1 MKKTGTGSKK
11 NTPVRPGVRNTSS
24 RSANT
29 QIAEVAP
36 KRVSK
41 PAASSKSSSKSSSS
55 YTASSKKTSSK
66 QKSGKKAP
74 VFAIAMATVVVLAV
88 AGGACYKLGVFDKR
102 YEITKADGSVA
113 KLTQE
118 ELLAELSADTFPQG
132 IFINGVDVSGMTQAQ
147 ATEAVLANQ
156 PERPLEIDISLSL
169 DGETYPLDLT
179 SLPIESNVNEVVAEA
194 YAYLRPTG
202 QETAEQ
208 LIQMNNA
215 RQALKTTPAE
225 YQTAYTLNT
234 DDIAPLVHDV
244 LDPINC
250 DPVEAEITGF
260 DVENLVFQYTESQ
273 IGYVVD
279 IDTAISD
286 VKGLLDSGTYIGTVE
301 VSAAVTEPTLTAEMI
316 DAEFGEISTSSSQTT
331 ANSNRNHNIQI
342 TAEKLNGLVLQPGES
357 FSFNGYIG
365 ERTTAAGYL
374 EAGVIVNGTTEQG
387 LGGGVCQVSS
397 MIYQSVVK
405 ANLQVDERHP
415 HQWPSSYAVA
425 GTDAAVD
432 WGNQDFAF
440 TNDSGYPIALV
451 AYWDPATSILTISVY
466 GHLLPDGQYIDFV
479 GETVSTSSAGTTYV
493 ANGSLPVGTRNQTRG
508 AHNGVT
514 ANSYQIWYDAEG
526 NEINRVE
533 LPQTRY
539 ATINAIVEVGTLQ
552 PDGTQAAFDA
562 ATGTVTPTETTPPSD
577 VAPSDVAPSD
587 VVPSDTVAPS
597 ETAAPVETTPAPTAP
612 PETTAAPTEAAPAEG
627 GGEQPQ

>member
-1 MKKTGTGSKK
+1 MKKTGNGSK

-29 QIAEVAP
+29 QLAEVAP

-41 PAASSKSSSKSSSS
+41 PAASSKSSSKSS
-55 YTASSKKTSSK
+55 ASSKKASPK
-66 QKSGKKAP
+66 KKSGKKAP
-74 VFAIAMATVVVLAV
+74 VFAIAMSTIVVLAV
-88 AGGACYKLGVFDKR
+88 AGGVCYKLGYFDKR
-102 YEITKADGSVA
+102 YEITNSDGTVD
-113 KLTQE
+113 KLTSE
-118 ELLAELSADTFPQG
+118 ELLAELAVDVFPQG
-132 IFINGVDVSGMTQAQ
+132 VIINGVDVSGMTQAQ

-156 PERPLEIDISLSL
+156 PERPIDIDISLSL

-179 SLPIESNVNEVVAEA
+179 SLPIDSNVNEVVAEA
-194 YAYLRPTG
+194 YNYLRPTG
-202 QETAEQ
+202 QETPEQ
-208 LIQMNNA
+208 LIAMHDA
-215 RQALKTTPAE
+215 REALKTTPVE

-234 DDIAPLVHDV
+234 DEISPLVHDV
-244 LDPINC
+244 LDPVNC
-250 DPVEAEITGF
+250 DPVEAQITGF
-260 DVENLVFQYTESQ
+260 DVENLVFEYTESQ

-279 IDTAISD
+279 IDTAVAD
-286 VKGLLDSGTYIGTVE
+286 VKALLDSGTYTGTVD

-316 DAEFGEISTSSSQTT
+316 ETEFGMISESSSVTA

-342 TAEKLNGLVLQPGES
+342 TAEKLNGMVMQNGDS

-365 ERTTAAGYL
+365 QRTSAAGYL
-374 EAGVIVNGTTEQG
+374 EAGVIVNGTTEQA

-397 MIYQSVVK
+397 MIYQSCIK
-405 ANLQVDERHP
+405 ANLQIDERHP
-415 HQWPSSYAVA
+415 HQWPSSYATA

-440 TNDSGYPIALV
+440 TNDSGYPIAMV
-451 AYWDPATSILTISVY
+451 AYWDPATSVLTISIY

-514 ANSYQIWYDAEG
+514 ANSYQIWYAADG
-526 NEINRVE
+526 TEIQRVE
-533 LPQTRY
+533 LEPTRY

-552 PDGTQAAFDA
+552 PDGSQAAFDA
-562 ATGTVTPTETTPPSD
+562 ATGTVTPTVTETTPPSD
-577 VAPSDVAPSD
+577 VAPSDVPPSD
-587 VVPSDTVAPS
+587 VVPSDTAPA
-597 ETAAPVETTPAPTAP
+597 ETAAPTETPAPTAP
-612 PETTAAPTEAAPAEG
+612 PETTPAPSSDVSE

>member
-1 MKKTGTGSKK
+1 MKKTGNGSK

-29 QIAEVAP
+29 QLAEVAP

-41 PAASSKSSSKSSSS
+41 PAASSKSSSKSS
-55 YTASSKKTSSK
+55 ASSKKASPK
-66 QKSGKKAP
+66 KKSGKKAP
-74 VFAIAMATVVVLAV
+74 VFAIAMSTIVVLAV
-88 AGGACYKLGVFDKR
+88 AGGVCYKLGYFDKR
-102 YEITKADGSVA
+102 YEITNSDGTVD
-113 KLTQE
+113 KLTSE
-118 ELLAELSADTFPQG
+118 ELLAELAVDVFPQG
-132 IFINGVDVSGMTQAQ
+132 VIINGVDVSGMTQAQ

-156 PERPLEIDISLSL
+156 PERPIDIDISLSL

-179 SLPIESNVNEVVAEA
+179 SLPIDSNVDEVVAEA
-194 YAYLRPTG
+194 YNYLRPTG
-202 QETAEQ
+202 QETPEQ
-208 LIQMNNA
+208 LIAMHDA
-215 RQALKTTPAE
+215 REALKTTPVE

-234 DDIAPLVHDV
+234 DEISPLVHDV
-244 LDPINC
+244 LDPVNC
-250 DPVEAEITGF
+250 DPVEAQITGF
-260 DVENLVFQYTESQ
+260 DVENLVFEYTESQ

-279 IDTAISD
+279 IDTAVAD
-286 VKGLLDSGTYIGTVE
+286 VKALLDSGTYTGTVD

-316 DAEFGEISTSSSQTT
+316 ETEFGMISESSSVTA

-342 TAEKLNGLVLQPGES
+342 TAEKLNGMVMQNGDS

-365 ERTTAAGYL
+365 QRTSAAGYL
-374 EAGVIVNGTTEQG
+374 EAGVIVNGTTEQA

-397 MIYQSVVK
+397 MIYQSCIK
-405 ANLQVDERHP
+405 ANLQIDERHP
-415 HQWPSSYAVA
+415 HQWPSSYATA

-440 TNDSGYPIALV
+440 TNDSGYPIAMV
-451 AYWDPATSILTISVY
+451 AYWDPATSVLTISIY

-514 ANSYQIWYDAEG
+514 ANSYQIWYAADG
-526 NEINRVE
+526 TEIQRVE
-533 LPQTRY
+533 LEPTRY

-552 PDGTQAAFDA
+552 PDGSQAAFDA
-562 ATGTVTPTETTPPSD
+562 ATGTVTPTVTETTPPSD
-577 VAPSDVAPSD
+577 VAPSDVPPSD
-587 VVPSDTVAPS
+587 VVPSDTAPA
-597 ETAAPVETTPAPTAP
+597 ETAAPTETTAPTAP
-612 PETTAAPTEAAPAEG
+612 PETTPAPSSDVPE

>member
-1 MKKTGTGSKK
+1 MKKTGNGSK

-29 QIAEVAP
+29 QLAEVAP

-41 PAASSKSSSKSSSS
+41 PAASSKSSSKSS
-55 YTASSKKTSSK
+55 ASSKKASPK
-66 QKSGKKAP
+66 KKSGKKAP
-74 VFAIAMATVVVLAV
+74 VFAIAMSTIVVLAV
-88 AGGACYKLGVFDKR
+88 AGGVCYKLGYFDKR
-102 YEITKADGSVA
+102 YEITNSDGTVD
-113 KLTQE
+113 KLTSE
-118 ELLAELSADTFPQG
+118 ELLAELAVDVFPQG
-132 IFINGVDVSGMTQAQ
+132 VIINGVDVSGMTQAQ

-156 PERPLEIDISLSL
+156 PERPIDIDISLSL

-179 SLPIESNVNEVVAEA
+179 SLPIDSNVDEVVAEA
-194 YAYLRPTG
+194 YNYLRPTG
-202 QETAEQ
+202 QETPEQ
-208 LIQMNNA
+208 LIAMHDA
-215 RQALKTTPAE
+215 REALKTTPVE

-234 DDIAPLVHDV
+234 DEISPLVHNV
-244 LDPINC
+244 LDPVNC
-250 DPVEAEITGF
+250 DPVEAQITGF
-260 DVENLVFQYTESQ
+260 DVENLVFEYTESQ

-279 IDTAISD
+279 IDTAVAD
-286 VKGLLDSGTYIGTVE
+286 VKALLDSGTYTGTVD
-301 VSAAVTEPTLTAEMI
+301 VSAAVTEPALTAEMI
-316 DAEFGEISTSSSQTT
+316 ETEFGMISESSSVTA

-342 TAEKLNGLVLQPGES
+342 TAEKLNGMVMQNGDS

-365 ERTTAAGYL
+365 QRTSAAGYL
-374 EAGVIVNGTTEQG
+374 EAGVIVNGTTEQA

-397 MIYQSVVK
+397 MIYQSCIK
-405 ANLQVDERHP
+405 ANLQIDERHP
-415 HQWPSSYAVA
+415 HQWPSSYATA

-440 TNDSGYPIALV
+440 TNDSGYPIAMV
-451 AYWDPATSILTISVY
+451 AYWDPATSVLTISIY

-514 ANSYQIWYDAEG
+514 ANSYQIWYAADG
-526 NEINRVE
+526 TEIQRVE
-533 LPQTRY
+533 LEPTRY

-552 PDGTQAAFDA
+552 PDGSQAAFDA
-562 ATGTVTPTETTPPSD
+562 ATGTVTPTVTETTPPSD
-577 VAPSDVAPSD
+577 VAPSDVPPSD
-587 VVPSDTVAPS
+587 VVPSDTAPS
-597 ETAAPVETTPAPTAP
+597 ETAAPTETPAPTAP
-612 PETTAAPTEAAPAEG
+612 PETTPAPSSDVSE

>member
-1 MKKTGTGSKK
+1 MKKTGNGSK

-29 QIAEVAP
+29 QLAEVAP

-41 PAASSKSSSKSSSS
+41 PAASSKSSSKSS
-55 YTASSKKTSSK
+55 ASSKKASPK
-66 QKSGKKAP
+66 KKSGKKAP
-74 VFAIAMATVVVLAV
+74 VFAIAMSTIVVLAV
-88 AGGACYKLGVFDKR
+88 AGGVCYKLGYFDKR
-102 YEITKADGSVA
+102 YEITNSDGTVD
-113 KLTQE
+113 KLTSE
-118 ELLAELSADTFPQG
+118 ELLAELAVDVFPQG
-132 IFINGVDVSGMTQAQ
+132 VIINGVDVSGMTQAQ

-156 PERPLEIDISLSL
+156 PERPIDIDISLSL

-179 SLPIESNVNEVVAEA
+179 SLPIDSNVNEVVAEA
-194 YAYLRPTG
+194 YNYLRPTG
-202 QETAEQ
+202 QETPEQ
-208 LIQMNNA
+208 LIAMHDA
-215 RQALKTTPAE
+215 REALKTTPVE

-234 DDIAPLVHDV
+234 DEISPLVHDV
-244 LDPINC
+244 LDPVNC
-250 DPVEAEITGF
+250 DPVEAQITGF
-260 DVENLVFQYTESQ
+260 DVENLVFEYTESQ
-273 IGYVVD
+273 IGDVVD
-279 IDTAISD
+279 IDTAVAD
-286 VKGLLDSGTYIGTVE
+286 VKALLDSGTYTGTVD

-316 DAEFGEISTSSSQTT
+316 ETEFGMISESSSVTA

-342 TAEKLNGLVLQPGES
+342 TAEKLNGMVMQNGDS

-365 ERTTAAGYL
+365 QRTSAAGYL
-374 EAGVIVNGTTEQG
+374 EAGVIVNGTTEQA

-397 MIYQSVVK
+397 MIYQSCIK
-405 ANLQVDERHP
+405 ANLQIDERHP
-415 HQWPSSYAVA
+415 HQWPSSYATA

-440 TNDSGYPIALV
+440 TNDSGYPIAMV
-451 AYWDPATSILTISVY
+451 AYWDPATSVLTISIY

-514 ANSYQIWYDAEG
+514 ANSYQIWYAADG
-526 NEINRVE
+526 TEIQRVE
-533 LPQTRY
+533 LEPTRY

-552 PDGTQAAFDA
+552 PDGSQAAFDA
-562 ATGTVTPTETTPPSD
+562 ATGTVTPTVTETTPPSD
-577 VAPSDVAPSD
+577 VAPSDVPPSD
-587 VVPSDTVAPS
+587 VVPSDTAPA
-597 ETAAPVETTPAPTAP
+597 ETAAPTETTAPTAP
-612 PETTAAPTEAAPAEG
+612 PETTPAPSSDVPE

>member
-1 MKKTGTGSKK
+1 MKKTGNGSK

-29 QIAEVAP
+29 QLAEVAP

-41 PAASSKSSSKSSSS
+41 PAASSKSSSKSS
-55 YTASSKKTSSK
+55 ASSKKASPK
-66 QKSGKKAP
+66 KKSGKKAP
-74 VFAIAMATVVVLAV
+74 VFAIAMSTIVVLAV
-88 AGGACYKLGVFDKR
+88 AGGVCYKLGYFDKR
-102 YEITKADGSVA
+102 YEITNSDGTVD
-113 KLTQE
+113 KLTSE
-118 ELLAELSADTFPQG
+118 ELLAELAVDVFPQG
-132 IFINGVDVSGMTQAQ
+132 VIINGVDVSGMTQAQ

-156 PERPLEIDISLSL
+156 PERPIDIDISLSL

-179 SLPIESNVNEVVAEA
+179 SLPIDSNVNEVVAEA
-194 YAYLRPTG
+194 YNYLRPTG
-202 QETAEQ
+202 QETPEQ
-208 LIQMNNA
+208 LIAMHDA
-215 RQALKTTPAE
+215 REALKTTPVE

-234 DDIAPLVHDV
+234 DEISPLVHDV
-244 LDPINC
+244 LDPVNC
-250 DPVEAEITGF
+250 DPVEAQITGF
-260 DVENLVFQYTESQ
+260 DVENLVFEYTESQ

-279 IDTAISD
+279 IDTAVAD
-286 VKGLLDSGTYIGTVE
+286 VKALLDSGTYTGTVD

-316 DAEFGEISTSSSQTT
+316 ETEFGMISESSSVTA

-342 TAEKLNGLVLQPGES
+342 TAEKLNGMVMQNGDS

-365 ERTTAAGYL
+365 QRTSAAGYL
-374 EAGVIVNGTTEQG
+374 EAGVIVNGTTEQA

-397 MIYQSVVK
+397 MIYQSCIK
-405 ANLQVDERHP
+405 ANLQIDERHP
-415 HQWPSSYAVA
+415 HQWPSSYATA

-440 TNDSGYPIALV
+440 TNDSGYPIAMV
-451 AYWDPATSILTISVY
+451 AYWDPATSVLTISIY

-514 ANSYQIWYDAEG
+514 ANSYQIWYAADG
-526 NEINRVE
+526 TEIQRVE
-533 LPQTRY
+533 LEPTRY

-552 PDGTQAAFDA
+552 PDGSQAAFDA
-562 ATGTVTPTETTPPSD
+562 ATGTVTPTVTETTPPSD
-577 VAPSDVAPSD
+577 VAPSDVPPSD
-587 VVPSDTVAPS
+587 VVPSDTAPA
-597 ETAAPVETTPAPTAP
+597 ETAAPTETPAPTAP
-612 PETTAAPTEAAPAEG
+612 PETTPAPSSDVPE

>member
-1 MKKTGTGSKK
+1 MKKTGNGSK
-11 NTPVRPGVRNTSS
+11 NNSPVRPGVRNTSS

-29 QIAEVAP
+29 QIAPASP

-41 PAASSKSSSKSSSS
+41 PATSSKSSSKSS
-55 YTASSKKTSSK
+55 ASSRKPAAK
-66 QKSGKKAP
+66 KSGKKAP
-74 VFAIAMATVVVLAV
+74 VFAIAMVTVVILAI
-88 AGGACYKLGVFDKR
+88 AGGVCYKLGLFDKR
-102 YEITKADGSVA
+102 YEITRADGTVS

-118 ELLAELSADTFPQG
+118 ELLAELSADVFPQG
-132 IFINGVDVSGMTQAQ
+132 ILINGVDVSGMTQAQ

-156 PERPLEIDISLSL
+156 PERPLEIDISLEL
-169 DGETYPLDLT
+169 DGTTYPLDLT
-179 SLPIESNVNEVVAEA
+179 SLPIDSNVNEVVTTA
-194 YAYLRPTG
+194 YNYLRPTG
-202 QETAEQ
+202 QETPEQ
-208 LIQMNNA
+208 LLDMYNA
-215 RQALKTTPAE
+215 RQALSSAPAE

-244 LDPINC
+244 LDPVNC
-250 DPVEAEITGF
+250 DPVEAEVTGF
-260 DVENLVFQYTESQ
+260 DVENLVFLHTESQ

-279 IDTAISD
+279 IDTAVAD
-286 VKGLLDSGTYIGTVE
+286 VKDLLDSGTYTGTVH
-301 VSAAVTEPTLTAEMI
+301 VSAAVTEPTLTGEMI
-316 DAEFGEISTSSSQTT
+316 DAEFGEISSSSSQTT

-342 TAEKLNGLVLQPGES
+342 TAEKLNGLVLQNGES

-397 MIYQSVVK
+397 MIYQSVIK

-577 VAPSDVAPSD
+577 VAPSDVTPSD
-587 VVPSDTVAPS
+587 AVPSDTAAPS

-627 GGEQPQ
+627 GGDQPQ

>member
-1 MKKTGTGSKK
+1 MKKTGNGSK

-29 QIAEVAP
+29 QLAEVAP

-41 PAASSKSSSKSSSS
+41 PAASSKSSSKSS
-55 YTASSKKTSSK
+55 ASSKKASPK
-66 QKSGKKAP
+66 KKSGKKAP
-74 VFAIAMATVVVLAV
+74 VFAIAMSTIVVLAV
-88 AGGACYKLGVFDKR
+88 AGGVCYKLGYFDKR
-102 YEITKADGSVA
+102 YEITNSDGTVD
-113 KLTQE
+113 KLTSE
-118 ELLAELSADTFPQG
+118 ELLAELAVDVFPQG
-132 IFINGVDVSGMTQAQ
+132 VIINGVDVSGMTQAQ

-156 PERPLEIDISLSL
+156 PERPIDIDISLSL

-179 SLPIESNVNEVVAEA
+179 SLPIDSNVNEVVAEA
-194 YAYLRPTG
+194 YNYLRPTG
-202 QETAEQ
+202 QETPEQ
-208 LIQMNNA
+208 LIAMHDA
-215 RQALKTTPAE
+215 REALKTTPVE

-234 DDIAPLVHDV
+234 DEISPLVHDV
-244 LDPINC
+244 LDPVNC
-250 DPVEAEITGF
+250 DPVEAQITGF
-260 DVENLVFQYTESQ
+260 DVENLVFEYTESQ

-279 IDTAISD
+279 IDTAVAD
-286 VKGLLDSGTYIGTVE
+286 VKALLDSGTYTGTVD

-316 DAEFGEISTSSSQTT
+316 ETEFGMISESSSVTA

-342 TAEKLNGLVLQPGES
+342 TAEKLNGMVMQNGDS

-365 ERTTAAGYL
+365 QRTSAAGYL
-374 EAGVIVNGTTEQG
+374 EAGVIVNGTTEQA

-397 MIYQSVVK
+397 MIYQSCIK
-405 ANLQVDERHP
+405 ANLQIDERHP
-415 HQWPSSYAVA
+415 HQWPSSYATA

-440 TNDSGYPIALV
+440 TNDSGYPIAMV
-451 AYWDPATSILTISVY
+451 AYWDPATSVLTISIY

-514 ANSYQIWYDAEG
+514 ANSYQIWYAADG
-526 NEINRVE
+526 TEIQRVE
-533 LPQTRY
+533 LEPTRY

-552 PDGTQAAFDA
+552 PDGSQAAFDA
-562 ATGTVTPTETTPPSD
+562 ATGTVTPTVTETTPPSD
-577 VAPSDVAPSD
+577 VAPSDVPPSD
-587 VVPSDTVAPS
+587 VVPSDTAPA
-597 ETAAPVETTPAPTAP
+597 ETAAPTETTAPTAP
-612 PETTAAPTEAAPAEG
+612 PETTPAPSSDVPE